1 VVASPPTSLDPH
13 AHHRARLRAYLL
25 IRLAIVTFLFG
36 LATWLLFTM
45 QMDVGVLPLFYPLF
59 AVIYGGT
66 VIFAHRLEQIPTTTT
81 FSYAQF
87 LIDVIC
93 ITVVVAF
100 TGSSESLFVYTYIFV
115 ILAAGLILQTRG
127 ALTVATLVTVCYVGV
142 LALGLFGYESIRVGL
157 GEDLAYQDAGLLYR
171 VSQVIVQLMGFYL
184 IAWLAGTLA
193 TRLEESQQALR
204 RAGVDLAVL
213 RELHANIIENIGS
226 GILTVGENGRL
237 SSFNRAAS
245 LITNMTINE
254 ALGQHLDDILPGASV
269 YLETPEAEPV
279 DSDGT
284 AAAWVADSQTWEAH
298 VRLPSGERRYLRHA
312 VSTLR
317 DRFGVPVG
325 KIIIFDD
332 ESKVRAMEEQM
343 ERDRHLAQVGKL
355 AAAIVHEIRNPL
367 AAISG
372 SAQLLGTDEAAT
384 EEDRRLTDIIVREAD
399 RLNGLVSNFLGL
411 ARNRPLE
418 AGIVVVDECISET
431 LDLLEQHGREASRL
445 EIERE
450 FSFRPGIRADRDRLR
465 QVFWNLFNNA
475 FEAMPE
481 GGRLRVI
488 TDRAPGLDEL
498 GREILRIRIIDT
510 GDGVPAGDVEKIF
523 DPFYTRRS
531 GGTGLG
537 LAITRQI
544 IRDHGGRIS
553 VSSSPGEGA
562 SFEILLPVA
571 EGEARAGSERSVVV
585 G

>member
-1 VVASPPTSLDPH
+1 MVASPPAPLDPH

-66 VIFAHRLEQIPTTTT
+66 VIFAHRLEQIPSTTT

-157 GEDLAYQDAGLLYR
+157 GEDLAYQDAGVLYR

-245 LITNMTINE
+245 LITGMTVAE

-269 YLETPEAEPV
+269 YLETPETGPA
-279 DSDGT
+279 DADDT

-372 SAQLLGTDEAAT
+372 SAQLLGTDEDVA

-418 AGIVVVDECISET
+418 AGIVLVDECISET
-431 LDLLEQHGREASRL
+431 LDLLEQHGRQGL

-450 FSFRPGIRADRDRLR
+450 FTFRPGIRADRDRLR

-498 GREILRIRIIDT
+498 DREILRIRIADT
-510 GDGVPAGDVEKIF
+510 GDGIPASDVEQIF

-537 LAITRQI
+537 LAISRQI
-544 IRDHGGRIS
+544 VRDHGGRIS
-553 VSSSPGEGA
+553 VSSTPGDGA
-562 SFEILLPVA
+562 TFEILLPVA
-571 EGEARAGSERSVVV
+571 EGVARVGSDRSVVV

>member
-1 VVASPPTSLDPH
+1 MAPSPASLDPH
-13 AHHRARLRAYLL
+13 AHHRSRLRAYLL

-45 QMDVGVLPLFYPLF
+45 RMDVGVLPLFYPLF

-66 VIFAHRLEQIPTTTT
+66 VVFAHRLDRIPNTTA

-87 LIDVIC
+87 LIDTMS

-115 ILAAGLILQTRG
+115 ILAAGLILRTRG
-127 ALTVATLVTVCYVGV
+127 ALVVATIVTVCYVGV
-142 LALGLFGYESIRVGL
+142 LGLGLLGYESIRVGL
-157 GEDLAYQDAGLLYR
+157 SETGPYAEPGMLYT

-184 IAWLAGTLA
+184 IAWLSGTLA

-226 GILTVGENGRL
+226 GILTVGENSRI
-237 SSFNRAAS
+237 SSFNQSAAH
-245 LITNMTINE
+245 ITGLTPEQAI
-254 ALGQHLDDILPGASV
+254 GQHLDDVLPGASS
-269 YLETPEAEPV
+269 YLETPGEAPMVNAET
-279 DSDGT
+279 S
-284 AAAWVADSQTWEAH
+284 AAWVADSQTWEAH
-298 VRLPSGERRYLRHA
+298 VRLPSGKRCYLRHS

-317 DRFGVPVG
+317 DRFGVPMG

-372 SAQLLGTDEAAT
+372 SAQLLSSDESVK
-384 EEDRRLTDIIVREAD
+384 EEDRRLMEIIVREAD

-411 ARNRPLE
+411 ARKGPLDT
-418 AGIVVVDECISET
+418 GLVVVDQCISET
-431 LDLLEQHGREASRL
+431 LQLLEQSGHVNPG
-445 EIERE
+445 IEVEQE
-450 FSFRPGIRADRDRLR
+450 FSYRPGIRADRERLR

-475 FEAMPE
+475 FQAMPDGGTLRVTTERAPELDE
-481 GGRLRVI
+481 GGRDVLMIRVS
-488 TDRAPGLDEL
+488 
-498 GREILRIRIIDT
+498 DT
-510 GDGVPAGDVEKIF
+510 GKGIAAEEIDNVF
-523 DPFYTRRS
+523 DPFYTRRA

-537 LAITRQI
+537 LAITQQI
-544 IRDHGGRIS
+544 VLDHGGNIA
-553 VSSSPGEGA
+553 VESSAGEGTH
-562 SFEILLPVA
+562 FEILFPVA
-571 EGEARAGSERSVVV
+571 EGEARAGSTAAVVV

>member
-1 VVASPPTSLDPH
+1 MVASPPAPLDPH

-66 VIFAHRLEQIPTTTT
+66 VIFAHRLEQIPSTTT

-157 GEDLAYQDAGLLYR
+157 GENLAYQDAGVLYR

-245 LITNMTINE
+245 LITGMTVAE

-269 YLETPEAEPV
+269 YLETPETEPA
-279 DSDGT
+279 DADDT

-372 SAQLLGTDEAAT
+372 SAQLLGTDEDVA

-418 AGIVVVDECISET
+418 AGIVLVDECISET
-431 LDLLEQHGREASRL
+431 LDLLEQDGRQGL

-450 FSFRPGIRADRDRLR
+450 FTFRPGIRADRDRLR

-488 TDRAPGLDEL
+488 TDRAPGLDER
-498 GREILRIRIIDT
+498 GREILRIQIADT
-510 GDGVPAGDVEKIF
+510 GDGIPASDVEQIF

-544 IRDHGGRIS
+544 VSDHGGRIS
-553 VSSSPGEGA
+553 VSSTPGDGA
-562 SFEILLPVA
+562 TFVILLPVA
-571 EGEARAGSERSVVV
+571 EGVARVGSERSVVV

>member
-1 VVASPPTSLDPH
+1 MAPSPASLDPH
-13 AHHRARLRAYLL
+13 AHHRSRLRAYLL

-66 VIFAHRLEQIPTTTT
+66 VIFAHRLDRIPNTTT

-115 ILAAGLILQTRG
+115 ILAAGLILRTRG
-127 ALTVATLVTVCYVGV
+127 SLVVASIVTLCYVGV
-142 LALGLFGYESIRVGL
+142 LGLGLLGYESIRVGL
-157 GEDLAYQDAGLLYR
+157 NEGTSYADPGMLYT

-184 IAWLAGTLA
+184 IAWLSGTLA

-237 SSFNRAAS
+237 SSFNRSAS
-245 LITNMTINE
+245 RITGLSAGE
-254 ALGQHLDDILPGASV
+254 AIGRELDDILPGASA
-269 YLETPEAEPV
+269 YLETPGEPPMV
-279 DSDGT
+279 DSET
-284 AAAWVADSQTWEAH
+284 SAAWVADSQTWEAH
-298 VRLPSGERRYLRHA
+298 VRIPSGERRYLRHA

-317 DRFGVPVG
+317 DRFGVPMG

-372 SAQLLGTDEAAT
+372 SAQLLSSDESVP
-384 EEDRRLTDIIVREAD
+384 EEDRRLMDIIEREAD

-411 ARNRPLE
+411 ARRGPLDT
-418 AGIVVVDECISET
+418 GLVVVDQCISET
-431 LDLLEQHGREASRL
+431 LALLQKSGHVNPRIEVEQSYG
-445 EIERE
+445 
-450 FSFRPGIRADRDRLR
+450 FRPGIRADRERLR

-475 FEAMPE
+475 FQAMPDGGTLRVVTERADELDE
-481 GGRLRVI
+481 GGRDV
-488 TDRAPGLDEL
+488 
-498 GREILRIRIIDT
+498 LRIWVSDT
-510 GDGVPAGDVEKIF
+510 GKGIAAEEIEKVF
-523 DPFYTRRS
+523 DPFFTRRS

-544 IRDHGGRIS
+544 VRDHGGTIQVES
-553 VSSSPGEGA
+553 AAGEGTH
-562 SFEILLPVA
+562 FEILLPVA
-571 EGEARAGSERSVVV
+571 AGAARAGASAAVVV

>member
-1 VVASPPTSLDPH
+1 MVASPPAPLDPH

-66 VIFAHRLEQIPTTTT
+66 VIFAHRLEQIPSTTT

-157 GEDLAYQDAGLLYR
+157 GEDLAYQDAGVLYR

-226 GILTVGENGRL
+226 GILTVGENGRQ

-245 LITNMTINE
+245 LITGMTVAE

-269 YLETPEAEPV
+269 YLETPETGPA
-279 DSDGT
+279 DADDT

-372 SAQLLGTDEAAT
+372 SAQLLGTDEDVA

-418 AGIVVVDECISET
+418 AGIVLVDECISET
-431 LDLLEQHGREASRL
+431 LDLLEQHGRQGL

-450 FSFRPGIRADRDRLR
+450 FTFRPGIRADRDRLR

-498 GREILRIRIIDT
+498 DREILRIRIADT
-510 GDGVPAGDVEKIF
+510 GDGIPASDVEQIF

-537 LAITRQI
+537 LAISRQI
-544 IRDHGGRIS
+544 VRDHGGRIS
-553 VSSSPGEGA
+553 VSSTPGDGA
-562 SFEILLPVA
+562 TFEILLPVA
-571 EGEARAGSERSVVV
+571 EGVARVGSDRSVVV

>member
-1 VVASPPTSLDPH
+1 VASPPASLDPH

-45 QMDVGVLPLFYPLF
+45 RMDVGVLPLFYPLF

-66 VIFAHRLEQIPTTTT
+66 VIFAHRLEQIPNTTT

-115 ILAAGLILQTRG
+115 ILAAGLILRTRG

-142 LALGLFGYESIRVGL
+142 LALGLFGYEAIRVGL
-157 GEDLAYQDAGLLYR
+157 SEELVYQDPGVLYR

-184 IAWLAGTLA
+184 IAWLSGTLA

-245 LITNMTINE
+245 LITGVAIDQ
-254 ALGQHLDDILPGASV
+254 AIGKPLDSILPGASV
-269 YLETPEAEPV
+269 YLETPESEPL
-279 DSDGT
+279 DADDT

-298 VRLPSGERRYLRHA
+298 VRLPSGERRYLRHS

-372 SAQLLGTDEAAT
+372 SAQLLGSDEDAA

-418 AGIVVVDECISET
+418 TGMVAVDECIGET
-431 LDLLEQHGREASRL
+431 LDLLEQQGREGAGL
-445 EIERE
+445 TVERD
-450 FSFRPGIRADRDRLR
+450 FGYRPQIRADRDRLR

-481 GGRLRVI
+481 GGNLRVSCE
-488 TDRAPGLDEL
+488 RAAARDEM
-498 GREILRIRIIDT
+498 GRELLRIRVADT
-510 GDGVPAGDVEKIF
+510 GDGIPVDDVERIF

-544 IRDHGGRIS
+544 VRDHGGRIS
-553 VSSSPGEGA
+553 VVSAPGQGTT
-562 SFEILLPVA
+562 FEIVLPVA
-571 EGEARAGSERSVVV
+571 QGEARPGAARSVVV

>member
-1 VVASPPTSLDPH
+1 MVASPPAPLDPH

-66 VIFAHRLEQIPTTTT
+66 VIFAHRLEQIPSTTT

-157 GEDLAYQDAGLLYR
+157 GENLAYQDAGVLYR

-245 LITNMTINE
+245 LITGMTVAE

-269 YLETPEAEPV
+269 YLETPETEPA
-279 DSDGT
+279 DADDT

-372 SAQLLGTDEAAT
+372 SAQLLGTDEDVA

-418 AGIVVVDECISET
+418 AGIVLVDECISET
-431 LDLLEQHGREASRL
+431 LDLLEQDGRQGL

-450 FSFRPGIRADRDRLR
+450 FTFRPGIRADRDRLR

-488 TDRAPGLDEL
+488 TDRAPGLDER
-498 GREILRIRIIDT
+498 GREILRIQIADT
-510 GDGVPAGDVEKIF
+510 GDGIPASDVEQIF

-544 IRDHGGRIS
+544 VSDHGGRIS
-553 VSSSPGEGA
+553 VSSTPGDGA
-562 SFEILLPVA
+562 TFEILLPVA
-571 EGEARAGSERSVVV
+571 EGVARVGSERSVVV

>member
-1 VVASPPTSLDPH
+1 
-13 AHHRARLRAYLL
+13 
-25 IRLAIVTFLFG
+25 
-36 LATWLLFTM
+36 TWLLFTM

-66 VIFAHRLEQIPTTTT
+66 VIFAHRLEQIPSTTT

-157 GEDLAYQDAGLLYR
+157 GENLAYQDAGVLYR

-245 LITNMTINE
+245 LITGMTVAE

-269 YLETPEAEPV
+269 YLETPETEPA
-279 DSDGT
+279 DADDT

-372 SAQLLGTDEAAT
+372 SAQLLGTDEDVA

-418 AGIVVVDECISET
+418 AGIVLVDECISET
-431 LDLLEQHGREASRL
+431 LDLLEQDGRQGL

-450 FSFRPGIRADRDRLR
+450 FTFRPGIRADRDRLR

-488 TDRAPGLDEL
+488 TDRAPGLDER
-498 GREILRIRIIDT
+498 GREILRIQIADT
-510 GDGVPAGDVEKIF
+510 GDGIPASDVEQIF

-544 IRDHGGRIS
+544 VSDHGGRIS
-553 VSSSPGEGA
+553 VSSTPGDGA
-562 SFEILLPVA
+562 TFEILLPVA
-571 EGEARAGSERSVVV
+571 EGVARVGSERSVVV